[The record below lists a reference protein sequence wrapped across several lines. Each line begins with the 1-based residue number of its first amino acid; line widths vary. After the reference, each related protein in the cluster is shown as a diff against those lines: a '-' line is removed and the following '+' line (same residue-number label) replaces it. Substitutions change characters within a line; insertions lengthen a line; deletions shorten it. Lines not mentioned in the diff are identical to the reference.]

1 MEEVGIAPLH
11 RLNLTSHRK
20 MIDLTQDSPPAQ
32 LQQLPIWNS
41 DEQVIESTVAGE
53 SNMNLV
59 LRIKTNQRSL
69 ILKQSKPY
77 VRKYPH
83 IPAPIE
89 RIGIEKE
96 FLDQLMIDPVLA
108 ARVPKVLFYDANEHL
123 MGLEDLGNGIDYG
136 FLYQGKKVLSTA
148 ELETLVDF
156 LIRLHQVKPSKF
168 PSTQAMRKLNHEH
181 LFDFPFQEENGFD
194 LDTVQQGLQAA
205 SLPYKTDVQLKAKI
219 TALGQEYLKE
229 KGSLIHGDFYPG
241 SWLAVATGLKV
252 IDPEFGGLGQPEFD
266 LGVCLAHLDLA
277 GQPSALAMSLQER
290 YSLPV
295 AWDLVQAYRG
305 VEILRRLIGIA
316 QLPLTLSLD
325 EKKALLSRAHTY
337 LLT

>member
-1 MEEVGIAPLH
+1 
-11 RLNLTSHRK
+11 
-20 MIDLTQDSPPAQ
+20 MIDLTKDSPLTQ
-32 LQQLPIWNS
+32 LQLLPIWNA
-41 DEQVIESTVAGE
+41 DEHVIESTIAGE

-59 LRIKTNQRSL
+59 LRIQTNQRSL

-77 VRKYPH
+77 VRKYPQ
-83 IPAPIE
+83 IPAPVE

-96 FLDQLMIDPVLA
+96 FLDQLRGDSNLA
-108 ARVPKVLFYDANEHL
+108 SRLPKVLFYDEGLHL
-123 MGLEDLGNGIDYG
+123 LGLEDLGKGMDYG

-148 ELETLVDF
+148 ELDTLMDF
-156 LIRLHQVKPSKF
+156 LVRLHQVKPSKF

-205 SLPYKTDVQLKAKI
+205 SMPYKTDVQLKTKI
-219 TALGQEYLKE
+219 TALGQYYLQE

-241 SWLAVATGLKV
+241 SWLAVDSGLKV

-277 GQPSALAMSLQER
+277 AQPPALALRVLER

-295 AWDLVQAYRG
+295 DWELVQAYRG
-305 VEILRRLIGIA
+305 IEILRRLIGIA

-325 EKKALLSRAHTY
+325 EKKVLLSRAHSY
-337 LLT
+337 LLP

>member
-1 MEEVGIAPLH
+1 
-11 RLNLTSHRK
+11 
-20 MIDLTQDSPPAQ
+20 MIDLTQDSPLAQ
-32 LQQLPIWNS
+32 LQLLPIWNT
-41 DEQVIESTVAGE
+41 DEHVIESTVAGE

-59 LRIKTNQRSL
+59 LRIQTNQRSL

-77 VRKYPH
+77 VRKYRH
-83 IPAPIE
+83 IPAPVE

-96 FLDQLMIDPVLA
+96 FLDQLMGDSNLA
-108 ARVPKVLFYDANEHL
+108 SRVPKVLFYDEGLYL
-123 MGLEDLGNGIDYG
+123 MGLEDLGKGIDYG
-136 FLYQGKKVLSTA
+136 FLYQGKTALSTA
-148 ELETLVDF
+148 ELDTLVDF

-168 PSTQAMRKLNHEH
+168 PSTEAMRKLNHEH

-205 SLPYKTDVQLKAKI
+205 SLPYKTDVRLKTKI
-219 TALGQEYLKE
+219 TALGQHYLQE

-241 SWLAVATGLKV
+241 SWLAVDSGLKV

-266 LGVCLAHLDLA
+266 LGVCLAHLDLSA
-277 GQPSALAMSLQER
+277 QPQALAMRVLER

-295 AWDLVQAYRG
+295 DWDLVQAYRG
-305 VEILRRLIGIA
+305 IEILRRLIGIA

-325 EKKALLSRAHTY
+325 EKKVLLSRAHSY
-337 LLT
+337 LLP

>member
-1 MEEVGIAPLH
+1 
-11 RLNLTSHRK
+11 
-20 MIDLTQDSPPAQ
+20 MIDLTQDSPLAQ
-32 LQQLPIWNS
+32 LQLLPIWNTN
-41 DEQVIESTVAGE
+41 EQVIESTVAGE

-59 LRIKTNQRSL
+59 LRIQTNQRSL

-77 VRKYPH
+77 VRKYPQ

-96 FLDQLMIDPVLA
+96 FLDQLMGDSNLA
-108 ARVPKVLFYDANEHL
+108 SRVPKVLFYDEGLHL
-123 MGLEDLGNGIDYG
+123 MGLEDLGKGMDYG

-148 ELETLVDF
+148 ELDTLMDF
-156 LIRLHQVKPSKF
+156 LVRLHQVKPSKF

-205 SLPYKTDVQLKAKI
+205 SLPYKTDVRLKTKI
-219 TALGQEYLKE
+219 TALGQYYLQE

-241 SWLAVATGLKV
+241 SWLAVDSGLKV

-277 GQPSALAMSLQER
+277 AQPPALALRVLER
-290 YSLPV
+290 YSL
-295 AWDLVQAYRG
+295 AIDWELVQAYRG
-305 VEILRRLIGIA
+305 IEILRRLIGIA

-325 EKKALLSRAHTY
+325 EKKVLLSRAHSY
-337 LLT
+337 LLP